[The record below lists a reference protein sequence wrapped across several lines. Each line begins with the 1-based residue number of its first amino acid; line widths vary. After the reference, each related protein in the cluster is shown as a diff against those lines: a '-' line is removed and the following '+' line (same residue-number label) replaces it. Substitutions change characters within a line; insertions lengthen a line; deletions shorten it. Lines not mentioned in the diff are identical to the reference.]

1 MSVEIKV
8 VDDPIAECAALTAA
22 ALGRGPVVLTG
33 GSTVKAYSSLP
44 AEAWDGAH
52 VLFSDERCV
61 VPSDEC
67 SNFGA
72 VSAAVGPVTLD
83 KARVER
89 IRGEAGP
96 EEAAEAYEQILGGS
110 GLRQSG
116 FELFLIGLGPD
127 AHICSMFPGAP
138 SLDER
143 ERLVVGVPSAGLEP
157 FVPRVT
163 LTFPALALARRVVV
177 MAAGAG
183 KAEALSAAFAED
195 APASRE
201 VPGSLLAEWSEN
213 ITVLTDQEG
222 ASRL

>member
-1 MSVEIKV
+1 MSVSIEV
-8 VDDPIAECAALTAA
+8 VDDPLAECAVVTRA

-44 AEAWDGAH
+44 ADAWDDSH
-52 VLFSDERCV
+52 LLFSDERCV
-61 VPSDEC
+61 VPSDER
-67 SNFGA
+67 SNFG
-72 VSAAVGPVTLD
+72 SLQAAVGHGLD

-96 EEAAEAYEQILGGS
+96 DAAAEAYEQVLKGAGVAE
-110 GLRQSG
+110 SG

-127 AHICSMFPGAP
+127 AHICSMFPGAS

-143 ERLVVGVPSAGLEP
+143 KRLVVGVSEAGLEP

-163 LTFPALALARRVVV
+163 LTFPALALARHVVV

-183 KAEALSAAFAED
+183 KADALSAAFAED
-195 APASRE
+195 APVSRE
-201 VPGSLLAEWSEN
+201 VPGSLLSEWSQN

-222 ASRL
+222 AARL